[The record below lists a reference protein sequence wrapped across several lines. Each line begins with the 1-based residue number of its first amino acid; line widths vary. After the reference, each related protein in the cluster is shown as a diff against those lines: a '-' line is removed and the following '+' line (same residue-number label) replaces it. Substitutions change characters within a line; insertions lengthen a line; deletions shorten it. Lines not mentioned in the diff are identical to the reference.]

1 MTEPVLL
8 APAYPSSQGLDPD
21 SIRQWLSSCSQQA
34 IELHSF
40 MLLRHG
46 HTIAAAAFDP
56 YTLDDPHMLYSL
68 SKSFTSTA
76 IGFARQEG
84 RLSLNDRV
92 LSFFPTILPSP
103 PCEHMREMRI
113 RDLLTMSSGHREE
126 PPIFAAP
133 KDWVYAFLSS
143 YVPEEPGRHFL
154 YNTAAT
160 YMLSAILQTVT
171 GQNLVDYLRPRL
183 FEPLDMSTDISCE
196 LSPDGIAAGGFGF
209 RMRTGDIA
217 RFGQFLLQK
226 GCWNGRRLLSESWI
240 EEACGRRIETG
251 RDGDWGAGYG
261 YQFWGCQPEGVFR
274 GDGAFGQ
281 YCVVMPK
288 QDMVLAVTAGTT
300 DMAGILTAFWDT
312 VLPAAQAE
320 PLPAPADPAAR
331 NQTGRPYW
339 FSQLSLPPLPGSS
352 EPAASQA
359 LAQLGGRTYQLS
371 DNPLGLARLSFS
383 AKAPYTLTFHWPD
396 GHQDTL
402 TPGWGE
408 WRRGQFQLPADC
420 KAVPQLSRD
429 ITGPLFHSPVALR
442 ATLDGHRLL
451 LDFCYVQTPFRDS
464 WLIQFDQAGLD
475 VRFSRKVGFQPLEAH
490 FMGRI

>member
-1 MTEPVLL
+1 MALPVLL
-8 APAYPSSQGLDPD
+8 APASAQTQGIDPD
-21 SIRQWLSSCSQQA
+21 SIRQWVKTCREQD

-46 HTIAAAAFDP
+46 HTLAAAAFCP

-68 SKSFTSTA
+68 SKSFTATA

-92 LSFFPTILPSP
+92 LSFFPSVLPSP

-126 PPIFAAP
+126 PPVFAAAR
-133 KDWVYAFLSS
+133 DWVYAFLSS
-143 YVPEEPGRHFL
+143 YVPEEPGQHFL

-160 YMLSAILQTVT
+160 YMLAAILQTVT
-171 GQNLVDYLRPRL
+171 GQNLVAYLRPRL
-183 FEPLDMSTDISCE
+183 FEPLGMSADISCE
-196 LSPDGIAAGGFGF
+196 VSPDGIATGGFGF

-217 RFGQFLLQK
+217 RFGQFLLQQ
-226 GCWNGRRLLSESWI
+226 GCWEGRQLLSASWI

-281 YCVVMPK
+281 YCVVMPR
-288 QDMVLAVTAGTT
+288 QDMVLAVTAGTNN
-300 DMAGILTAFWDT
+300 MAGILTAFWNT
-312 VLPAAQAE
+312 VLPAAQPAA
-320 PLPAPADPAAR
+320 LPAVAESGQASWTDWLR
-331 NQTGRPYW
+331 
-339 FSQLSLPPLPGSS
+339 QLSLPPLPGSS
-352 EPAASQA
+352 DPGSSAA
-359 LAQLGGRTYQLS
+359 LAQLGGRVYRLS
-371 DNPLGLARLSFS
+371 DNPLGVARLAFG
-383 AKAPYTLTFHWPD
+383 AQAPYALTFYWPD

-402 TPGWGE
+402 TPGWGD

-420 KAVPQLSRD
+420 RTLPRLTGD
-429 ITGPLFHSPVALR
+429 ITGPLFHSPTALR
-442 ATLDGHRLL
+442 ASLDGHTLL

-475 VRFSRKVGFQPLEAH
+475 IHFSRKVGFEPLEAH